1 MAQKMFDVRGPA
13 VTRHRYNHGTSIIN
27 TAVLLAFL
35 VGHVIRIWL
44 KIGYEHK
51 RYFQVIIIIIIII
64 LTTRGL
70 NRKDTLTSSEF

>member
-13 VTRHRYNHGTSIIN
+13 VTRYSLHIYNHGTSIIN

-35 VGHVIRIWL
+35 VGHVICIWL

-51 RYFQVIIIIIIII
+51 CYFQVIIIIIIII
-64 LTTRGL
+64 IIIKFTCPM
-70 NRKDTLTSSEF
+70 